1 MDIREQYFK
10 FNSRNGQPFTL
21 SNWFESSLTRAIARK
36 DFATDINA
44 LGNDLKQQL
53 IEYRINNN
61 VDTVCIGMSGGI
73 DSALTAALF
82 KNAHWRV
89 IGNVMPV
96 HQNQAETD
104 RGIEVCEALGI
115 EHNVIDLS
123 SPYDAMVAFY
133 NDNNIDFDQIFDAES
148 LELRAQNIRK
158 GNIRARLRMITLYNL
173 AAKNN
178 GIVGST
184 DNFSE
189 LAAGFWTLH
198 GDVGDVAPIQSLT
211 KSWEVPALAEHLEL
225 PASVIQATPTDGL
238 GIDSGDESQF
248 GHTYAEL
255 DLALLDMLHE
265 YNDHVADPITG
276 SEPGDA
282 TDADKK
288 IIDLVKQRIGRT
300 VYKRANPINLAHPV
314 CGDWRYQQL
323 AQLDNQLVTKQ

>member
-1 MDIREQYFK
+1 MEIKELYYKYNTRDGK
-10 FNSRNGQPFTL
+10 PFEL
-21 SNWFESSLTRAIARK
+21 SPWFESSLTRAITRK
-36 DFATDINA
+36 DFVTDIRQ

-53 IEYRINNN
+53 IEYRENNN
-61 VDTVCIGMSGGI
+61 VATVAIGMSGGI
-73 DSALTAALF
+73 DSALTASLF
-82 KNAHWRV
+82 KNAGWRV

-96 HQNQAETD
+96 HQNEAETE
-104 RGIEVCEALGI
+104 RGIEVCKALDI
-115 EHNVIDLS
+115 NYNIIDLTH
-123 SPYDAMVAFY
+123 PYDVMVRFY
-133 NDNNIDFDQIFDAES
+133 KEVGVDFDKPCDDENS
-148 LELRAQNIRK
+148 LELRAENIRK

-173 AAKNN
+173 AAKNR

-211 KSWEVPALAEHLEL
+211 KSWEVPALAEDLML
-225 PASVIQATPTDGL
+225 PSSVIEATPTDGL

-265 YNDHVADPITG
+265 HDQHSGA
-276 SEPGDA
+276 EL
-282 TDADKK
+282 TDKDRK
-288 IIDLVKQRIGRT
+288 ILKSVSQRIGNT
-300 VYKRANPINLAHPV
+300 VYKRANPINCDHPT

-323 AQLDNQLVTKQ
+323 AQLDNKLIASNN

>member
-1 MDIREQYFK
+1 MDIRELYTK
-10 FNSRNGQPFTL
+10 YNTRGDKPFEL
-21 SNWFESSLTRAIARK
+21 SSWFESSFVRAITRK
-36 DFATDINA
+36 DFTSDVQQ
-44 LGNDLKQQL
+44 LGNDIKQQL
-53 IEYRINNN
+53 IEYRTNNN
-61 VDTVCIGMSGGI
+61 VDTVTIGMSGGI
-73 DSALTAALF
+73 DSALTASLF
-82 KNAHWRV
+82 LNAGWRV

-96 HQNQAETD
+96 HQEQSETE
-104 RGIEVCEALGI
+104 RGIEVCKALDI
-115 EHNVIDLS
+115 EHNIIDLS
-123 SPYDAMVAFY
+123 EPYDTMIKFY
-133 NDNNIDFDQIFDAES
+133 SDQGIDYDENYADLEQRAAQI
-148 LELRAQNIRK
+148 RA

-211 KSWEVPALAEHLEL
+211 KSWEVPALAEQLML
-225 PASVIQATPTDGL
+225 PESVVTATPTDGL

-265 YNDHVADPITG
+265 YNIDAQDPITG
-276 SEPGDA
+276 TQPDEINER
-282 TDADKK
+282 DKK
-288 IIDLVKQRIGRT
+288 VLKAVKQRIGRT
-300 VYKRANPINLAHPV
+300 TYKRANPINCEHPT

-323 AQLDNQLVTKQ
+323 AQLDNILIANNN